1 MPRLGIDE
9 RSSGNVYFIY
19 NDHGVGPR
27 QSNWIDD
34 VKLVQFLLNQARDSR
49 FTYRELATDGVCGSR
64 TCAAIRAF
72 QNAGNAGYT
81 SGFKAN
87 HDDGVVTAT
96 RQAMLG
102 SHFRFT
108 TIYMLNLNLRAKLDV
123 GATTLSPPFPSGPV
137 LALIRKAIF
146 LRP

>member
-1 MPRLGIDE
+1 MPKLGIDE

-27 QSNWIDD
+27 QSNWVDD
-34 VKLVQFLLNQARDSR
+34 VKLVQFLLNQARDSKS
-49 FTYRELATDGVCGSR
+49 TYDELAIDGRCGSR
-64 TCAAIRAF
+64 TCAAILAF

-96 RQAMLG
+96 RRSSFGAHL
-102 SHFRFT
+102 RFT
-108 TIYMLNLNLRAKLDV
+108 TIYLLNLHFRAMLDTDPGRLRQ
-123 GATTLSPPFPSGPV
+123 PFPSGLV
-137 LALIRKAIF
+137 LGLIRKAIF